1 MEDASSP
8 EENDVMTGGLDMVVP
23 NARDLLRRY
32 FLGESTDEENH
43 KIEERSLDADDYSEW
58 MLEIKH
64 ELIAAYVS
72 GELTLRK
79 RERFE
84 NYFLRSE
91 ERLEQLRLAELLYE
105 CVKAGATMLP
115 DASDPLYG
123 YFLGDLAPDE
133 ELKIRERLL
142 VDSDYKRRFES
153 AEHAWIAAYTLENLT
168 KDERERFERY
178 FSSSEE
184 GLKKLRFAEAL
195 YQHYRCGEMV
205 EAPEGVIGRRL
216 DRLRQWLAEPVRL
229 SVGYRNL
236 SRPAWQP
243 LTAFS
248 LICLGAFIWAL
259 FLYKPPITRGLNIF
273 RAEYAQERPV
283 EARLTG
289 FGYATYRPSQNEGVV
304 ELYHDKR
311 DEALGLIVGQAIDDE
326 SAAAYHALGT
336 AYLVYR
342 DIDRAVDRFEIAL
355 QKNEGDAKLHNDLAV
370 ALMERE
376 KAQAKNPGQ
385 STGEDAA
392 LALEHLHRA
401 IKLNPSLLEAYF
413 NLALCHQYQTLWR
426 MAEEDWNRYLEKD
439 SASPWAEEARKN
451 LAKIAEKIKQPKED
465 RENIYQDFLTA
476 YRDRNVEQAWGAY
489 KQSRIGSGSF
499 VANRLIDN
507 YLSLSGKSAE
517 AEDSL
522 SALVF
527 IGNIELDK
535 VRDRFTHDLAQV
547 YRSASAQQLRKLS
560 AARRLFAAGTERLK
574 QSQVSEAINHYQPAI
589 ALFNEVGDV
598 CESLVAQSLLGHCY
612 FQQASAALSL
622 PVLTQGQ
629 QECESRNYLWLRGM
643 FLNGLANVNVDLT
656 KYSAALDYSLNQL
669 ALAKRVEDK
678 YGVLQGINRVT
689 DTYLRLARYQDM
701 LPMIQEGL
709 SVAGTLSASQGQIAG
724 LHAKASRCHLASGKL
739 IAALDYAT
747 EAFKLSLETNNPWV
761 VSRYQAHLGVAYH
774 KLGNHAEAIR
784 LIRESG
790 EIGKRLQGEKM
801 GKEIATFSHLR
812 LAEIYREIGDLD
824 SALNSYEGV
833 LQLYGE
839 QDINKEQLRFEAKKG
854 ILLTHIKRGDDAAA
868 EAVLKEVIDLYE
880 QHRQNIEDENS
891 RNTFFDSEQGIYDI
905 AIGFAYFKRQDH
917 RRAFDYC
924 EMSRARSLLDAVSMP
939 SGKLLEDKLPSIRLP
954 RSTQPLDLGQ
964 IQSRLPGKTQLLQYS
979 VLNDRLL
986 IWVVSGA
993 DLKSYSVEIGRE
1005 ALDNKVSDYLR
1016 SLAGGRYADQAND
1029 YKARS
1034 AELYNL
1040 LIKPV
1045 ESLLDKDAE
1054 ICIIP
1059 DKALNRLPFASLI
1072 SPTTGKYLIE
1082 ERVIFTSPS
1091 ANMFL
1096 IASDKARQKEAV
1108 QTERLLAVG
1117 NPRFDGVR
1125 FPGLKDLPWA
1135 AAQASEIKTFYP
1147 NSIVLL
1153 DRYAREQDVRRL
1165 MEWADVAHFATHLI
1179 ADERSPMLSMLPLAG
1194 EENPAPRER
1203 DGVLQ
1208 TFEFYSMNLSR
1219 LRLVVLSACQ
1229 TGIERYYKGEGAI
1242 SLARPFQA
1250 AGIPLVI
1257 ASLWPVESFTSKE
1270 LMVAF
1275 HKHRKGDGLSTAQ
1288 ALRQAQIDM
1297 IRSNSSE
1304 LRNPYNWAAY
1314 TIIGGHANF

>member
-1 MEDASSP
+1 
-8 EENDVMTGGLDMVVP
+8 MVVP
-23 NARDLLRRY
+23 NARSLLYRY
-32 FLGESTDEENH
+32 LLGELKDEEAR
-43 KIEERSLDADDYSEW
+43 KIEERSFVNDDCRERLQKTEHKL
-58 MLEIKH
+58 M
-64 ELIAAYVS
+64 AAYIA
-72 GELTLRK
+72 GHLTTDK

-84 NYFLRSE
+84 TYFLRSE
-91 ERLEQLRLAELLYE
+91 DRLEKLRLAELIYDR
-105 CVKAGATMLP
+105 VKTGAAKFP
-115 DASDPLYG
+115 EAHDPLYR
-123 YFLGDLAPDE
+123 YFLGRLTPDE
-133 ELKIRERLL
+133 KSKVEERLAT
-142 VDSDYKRRFES
+142 DSEYKKRS
-153 AEHAWIAAYTLENLT
+153 KNVEHEFIVAYALKKLNE
-168 KDERERFERY
+168 DERQSFEHY
-178 FSSSEE
+178 LLGSEE
-184 GLKKLRFAEAL
+184 GVKKLRFAEAV
-195 YQHYRCGEMV
+195 YEYYEYV
-205 EAPEGVIGRRL
+205 EWVKAREIAGAKWS
-216 DRLRQWLAEPVRL
+216 DRLPRWLAKPARL
-229 SVGYRNL
+229 SVGYLNV
-236 SRPAWQP
+236 SRPVWQP
-243 LTAFS
+243 LTAVSVIAF
-248 LICLGAFIWAL
+248 GALIWAL
-259 FLYKPPITRGLNIF
+259 LFYQSPVTKGLNIL
-273 RAEYAQERPV
+273 RAEYAKERPI

-289 FGYATYRPSQNEGVV
+289 FGYGTYRPSQNEGVV

-311 DEALGLIVGQAIDDE
+311 DEGLGLIVGQAIDDE

-336 AYLVYR
+336 AYLVYK

-376 KAQAKNPGQ
+376 KAKAKNPGQ
-385 STGEDAA
+385 SSGEDRAV
-392 LALEHLHRA
+392 ALEHLHRA
-401 IKLNPSLLEAYF
+401 IDLSPSLMEAHF

-426 MAEEDWNRYLEKD
+426 MAEEDWKRYLEKD

-465 RENIYQDFLTA
+465 RENIYQDFLRA
-476 YRDRNVEQAWGAY
+476 YRDRNAEQAWDAY
-489 KQSRIGSGSF
+489 KGSRIASGSF

-507 YLSLSGKSAE
+507 YLSVALSGKSTE
-517 AEDSL
+517 AEDNL

-535 VRDRFTHDLAQV
+535 VQDPFTHDLTQF
-547 YRSASAQQLRKLS
+547 YRGASAQQLRKLS
-560 AARRLFAAGTERLK
+560 AARRLFAAGTEHLK
-574 QSQVSEAINHYQPAI
+574 QSQVSEAINHYQSAI

-629 QECESRNYLWLRGM
+629 QECESRGYLWLRGM
-643 FLNGLANVNVDLT
+643 FLNGLANVNVNLT
-656 KYSAALDYSLNQL
+656 KYSVALDYSLNQL
-669 ALAKRVEDK
+669 ALAKRVEDN

-701 LPMIQEGL
+701 LPMIEEGL
-709 SVAGTLSASQGQIAG
+709 SVAGALSASQGQIAG
-724 LHAKASRCHLASGKL
+724 LCAKASRCNMASGKL
-739 IAALDYAT
+739 IAALDYAK

-790 EIGKRLQGEKM
+790 EIGRRLQNEKM
-801 GKEIATFSHLR
+801 GKEITTFSHFR
-812 LAEIYREIGDLD
+812 LTEIYREIGDLD
-824 SALNSYEGV
+824 NALNSYEEV
-833 LQLYGE
+833 LRLYGE
-839 QDINKEQLRFEAKKG
+839 QDINIQWLRFEAKKG
-854 ILLTHIKRGDDAAA
+854 ILLTHIKRGDAAA
-868 EAVLKEVIDLYE
+868 TEEELKEVLSLYE
-880 QHRQNIEDENS
+880 QHRQNIEDESS
-891 RNTFFDSEQGIYDI
+891 RNNFFDSEQGIYDI
-905 AIGFAYFKRQDH
+905 AMGFAYFKRQDH
-917 RRAFDYC
+917 RRAFDYS

-939 SGKLLEDKLPSIRLP
+939 SGKLLEDKLPSVRLP
-954 RSTQPLDLGQ
+954 RSTPPLDLGQ

-1091 ANMFL
+1091 ANMF
-1096 IASDKARQKEAV
+1096 IVASDRARQKEGL

-1117 NPRFDGVR
+1117 NPQFDGAR

-1135 AAQASEIKTFYP
+1135 AAQAAEIKAFYP

-1153 DRYAREQDVRRL
+1153 DRYAREHDVRRL
-1165 MEWADVAHFATHLI
+1165 MEWADVAHFAMHLV

-1194 EENPAPRER
+1194 EENPSSKDN

-1208 TFEFYSMNLSR
+1208 TFEFYNVNLSR

-1288 ALRQAQIDM
+1288 ALRQAQLDM
-1297 IRSNSSE
+1297 IRSNSTE

-1314 TIIGGHANF
+1314 TVIGGHANF